1 MLWTHS
7 SSLRASE
14 SNCEKEHDLAGDCK
28 GRRLFSNRH
37 RGNHV
42 EISANNVEKR
52 TVLPCLKKSEHACKI
67 KTHYY
72 VGKEIFFMIDEY
84 IKALKAGEKEYKA
97 RLAAGEYPYLPAL
110 DDVCPDHDTLSQRS
124 MGLLEIPVDLVVGT
138 KTRARQNSF
147 APDFMPLLDID
158 TEFASK
164 WSNLYQAQ
172 LNEGFNS
179 PIKAYEYLHKFYVQ
193 EGNKRVSVSRF
204 LEMPS
209 IMADVIRIVPPADV
223 IAENPAYAEFLDFYR
238 VAPIYDIVCEEPGA
252 YVEIAELLGRSIAKD
267 AEPWPEELVMELKS
281 AYWRFCKVIRT
292 LEGKI
297 PPMALGDAFLIYL
310 RVFTGDALA
319 AQSEKEMEKK
329 LRRIRSEL
337 VISHNKDKV
346 SLVESSDEAVN
357 AGSLITKAEKLV
369 TGPDS
374 LLSKVLPAVT
384 YSRKN
389 PLKAAFI
396 YDKWP
401 ENSNWFFDHE
411 EGRKYLER
419 TYDGIVKTEV
429 FVFGAIE
436 RKEEK
441 KLYASFDE
449 AVEAAV
455 AWGADVVFTP
465 SVRQANDTLRAA
477 VKHENVKF
485 LNCSINLAHQSVR
498 TYFAKLYEAK
508 FLAGM
513 VAGAAAAADGSHRIG
528 YCSGMPVYGTIA
540 CINAFAIGAA
550 MVDPEV
556 KIHLDWST
564 KQDARWW
571 WDMVDSGLHVLSA
584 FDSLHNTDGS
594 STYGVCTVERCEQGK
609 GNDLSG
615 TCLITNLAAP
625 VYRWGKL
632 YEIIVRTIIEGTYSS
647 SAIDKKDRATNYW
660 WGMIS
665 GAVDIELSDNISPYT
680 RKLVEVLRRDII
692 GANFNPFDG
701 ELRSQEGIVR
711 RAEDAPLTSMDVIK
725 MDWLNE
731 NVIGEIPKIDA
742 LDDEAKA
749 TVKYSGVE
757 KSKSG
762 VR

>member
-1 MLWTHS
+1 
-7 SSLRASE
+7 
-14 SNCEKEHDLAGDCK
+14 
-28 GRRLFSNRH
+28 
-37 RGNHV
+37 
-42 EISANNVEKR
+42 
-52 TVLPCLKKSEHACKI
+52 
-67 KTHYY
+67 
-72 VGKEIFFMIDEY
+72 MIDEY

-110 DDVCPDHDTLSQRS
+110 DDICPDHETMPQRN
-124 MGLLEIPVDLVVGT
+124 MGLFEIPVNLIRGT

-147 APDFMPLLDID
+147 SPDFMPMLDPD
-158 TEFASK
+158 SEFAAK

-179 PIKAYEYLHKFYVQ
+179 PIKAYEYLHSFYVQ

-204 LEMPS
+204 LDMPS

-223 IAENPAYAEFLDFYR
+223 MAKNPVYSEFLDFYR
-238 VAPIYDIVCEEPGA
+238 VAPIYEIVCEEPGSYA
-252 YVEIAELLGRSIAKD
+252 EIAELLGRSIDAD
-267 AEPWPEELVMELKS
+267 AEPWPDELVRELRS
-281 AYWRFCKVIRT
+281 AYWRFSKAIGT
-292 LEGKI
+292 LQGKM
-297 PPMALGDAFLIYL
+297 PPMALGDAFLVYL
-310 RVFTGDALA
+310 RVFTDDAMA
-319 AQSEKEMEKK
+319 DQSEKEIEKK

-337 VISHNKDKV
+337 VITHNKDKV
-346 SLVESSDEAVN
+346 SLVESSEEAVN

-369 TGPDS
+369 TGPES

-389 PLKAAFI
+389 PLKAAFV

-411 EGRKYLER
+411 EGRRYLEK
-419 TYDGIVKTEV
+419 TYDGIVETEM
-429 FVFGAIE
+429 FVIAEDDPKGSGKA
-436 RKEEK
+436 
-441 KLYASFDE
+441 YASFDD
-449 AVEAAV
+449 AAEAAV
-455 AWGADVVFTP
+455 LWGADVVFTP

-477 VKHENVKF
+477 IKYDNVKF

-508 FLAGM
+508 FLAGV
-513 VAGAAAAADGSHRIG
+513 VAGTAAAADGSHRIG

-550 MVDPEV
+550 MADPKV
-556 KIHLDWST
+556 KIYLDWST
-564 KQDARWW
+564 KQDANWW

-594 STYGVCTVERCEQGK
+594 SAYGVCTVERCEPGQ

-625 VYRWGKL
+625 VYKWGKL
-632 YEIIVRTIIEGTYSS
+632 YEIIIRTIMEGTYSS
-647 SAIDKKDRATNYW
+647 SAVDKKDRATNYW

-665 GAVDIELSDNISPYT
+665 GVVDIELSDAISPYT
-680 RKLVEVLRRDII
+680 KKLVEILRRDII
-692 GANFNPFDG
+692 GGNINPFDG
-701 ELRSQEGIVR
+701 ELRSQEGVIR
-711 RAEDAPLTSMDVIK
+711 REDEAPLTSMDVIT

-731 NVIGEIPKIDA
+731 NVIGEIPKIDI
-742 LDDEAKA
+742 LDDEARA

-757 KSKSG
+757 KSKTG
-762 VR
+762 AR

>member
-1 MLWTHS
+1 
-7 SSLRASE
+7 
-14 SNCEKEHDLAGDCK
+14 
-28 GRRLFSNRH
+28 
-37 RGNHV
+37 
-42 EISANNVEKR
+42 
-52 TVLPCLKKSEHACKI
+52 
-67 KTHYY
+67 
-72 VGKEIFFMIDEY
+72 MIDEY
-84 IKALKAGEKEYKA
+84 IKALRAGEKEYKA

-110 DDVCPDHDTLSQRS
+110 DDICQDNETMPQRS
-124 MGLLEIPVDLVVGT
+124 MGLLEIPVDLIAGT

-179 PIKAYEYLHKFYVQ
+179 PIKAYEYLHRFYVQ

-204 LEMPS
+204 LEMPT
-209 IMADVIRIVPPADV
+209 IMAEVIRIIPPEDV
-223 IAENPAYAEFLDFYR
+223 MSGNPVYAEFLDFYR
-238 VAPIYDIVCEEPGA
+238 VAPIYDIVCEEPGS
-252 YVEIAELLGRSIAKD
+252 YTEIAEILGRSISKD
-267 AEPWPEELVMELKS
+267 AEPWPEELVRDLKS
-281 AYWRFCKVIRT
+281 AYWRFCKVIRI
-292 LEGKI
+292 LQGKM
-297 PPMALGDAFLIYL
+297 PSMALGDAFLVYL

-319 AQSEKEMEKK
+319 EQSEKEMEKK
-329 LRRIRSEL
+329 LKRIRNEL
-337 VISHNKDKV
+337 VITHNKDKV
-346 SLVESSDEAVN
+346 ALVESSDEAVN

-374 LLSKVLPAVT
+374 LLSKVIPAVA

-411 EGRKYLER
+411 EGRRYLEK
-419 TYDGIVKTEV
+419 TYDGIVKTAK
-429 FVFGAIE
+429 FVISGSE
-436 RKEEK
+436 SKTGEK
-441 KLYASFDE
+441 GYASFDD
-449 AVEAAV
+449 AVEAAIS
-455 AWGADVVFTP
+455 WGADVVFTP

-477 VKHENVKF
+477 VKYDNVKF

-513 VAGAAAAADGSHRIG
+513 VAGAAAAADGSHRVG

-550 MVDPEV
+550 MVDPDV

-564 KQDARWW
+564 KQDAHWW

-584 FDSLHNTDGS
+584 FDSMHNTDGS
-594 STYGVCTVERCEQGK
+594 SAYGVCTVEKCEPGK

-647 SAIDKKDRATNYW
+647 SAVDKKDRATNYW

-680 RKLVEVLRRDII
+680 KKLVEVLRRDII

-711 RAEDAPLTSMDVIK
+711 RADEAPLTSMDVIT

-757 KSKSG
+757 KTKAG
-762 VR
+762 TR